1 VLRGLTRPNIV
12 RIQQKVRSTRRRIRA
27 LRRRNKA
34 ANFLLFAALVVMF
47 ALIGALADGST
58 GAIIFVVMFSV
69 FSAVGAILAAL
80 ISRSR

>member
-1 VLRGLTRPNIV
+1 
-12 RIQQKVRSTRRRIRA
+12 
-27 LRRRNKA
+27 
-34 ANFLLFAALVVMF
+34 MF